1 MSQRRLLLWLRLLT
15 GAAFMY
21 QGVTHI
27 LEMRA
32 QSDLFAAAT
41 GWQIWPL
48 VGGTRPLELTLWL
61 AFLEFGLGVFL
72 FGGLL
77 TRVLGAFGALLALF
91 QLLALG
97 LSGGLLNALL
107 LLGSLVACVRG
118 GGGGTMDSALG
129 AMQRRSIERQRERDE
144 ERAREKA
151 ARAAEKAAREQ
162 AAREQAAGAAQTAD
176 RP

>member
-32 QSDLFAAAT
+32 QADLYGAYT
-41 GWQIWPL
+41 GWHGWPI
-48 VGGTRPLELTLWL
+48 VGGMRPLELTLWL
-61 AFLEFGLGVFL
+61 AFFQFGLGVFL

-77 TRVLGAFGALLALF
+77 TRFLGGFGALLSAF
-91 QLLALG
+91 QLLVLG
-97 LSGGLLNALL
+97 LAGGLLNLL
-107 LLGSLVACVRG
+107 LLTGSLIACVLG
-118 GGGGTMDSALG
+118 GGGGTMDAALG
-129 AMQRRSIERQRERDE
+129 AMQRRSIERQRERDA

-151 ARAAEKAAREQ
+151 ERAARAAER
-162 AAREQAAGAAQTAD
+162 T
-176 RP
+176 